1 MKKIF
6 KTLFLFTAG
15 LVFLIPSLS
24 NVAGCS
30 GGGAS
35 SPPASIPAPVSSLIT
50 LTTPDNTGL
59 IVVTGQDGAVNPN
72 ATVLAANLTQGGTV
86 FRWEDL
92 IIRSAYAQVF
102 QAATNAD
109 ANGAFILN
117 IDGNSGDQIGLR
129 QEVGGEQS
137 AITVIDVP

>member
-1 MKKIF
+1 MKCILR
-6 KTLFLFTAG
+6 TLFLLAAG

-30 GGGAS
+30 SGAS

-50 LTTPDNTGL
+50 ASPPDQTGL
-59 IVVTGQDGAVNPN
+59 IVVAGQDGAVEPN

-92 IIRSAYAQVF
+92 LIRSAYAQVF
-102 QAATNAD
+102 QATANAD
-109 ANGAFILN
+109 ANGAFTLE
-117 IDGNSGDQIGLR
+117 IDGASGDQIGLR

-137 AITVIDVP
+137 NVTVVDVP